1 MVEYTTI
8 NPVYEE
14 GRTMN
19 KIVCL
24 FIIFLMILL

>member
-14 GRTMN
+14 GRAMN
-19 KIVCL
+19 KIALCFIL
-24 FIIFLMILL
+24 FIVLLL